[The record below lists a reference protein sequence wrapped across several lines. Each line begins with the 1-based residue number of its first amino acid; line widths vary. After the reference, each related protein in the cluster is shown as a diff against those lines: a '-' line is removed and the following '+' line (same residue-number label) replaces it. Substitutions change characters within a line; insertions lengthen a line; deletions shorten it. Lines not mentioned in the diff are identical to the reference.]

1 LLISESAWRKAL
13 GEFGNADHNVKLW
26 LVGAPMRGLFPGSIR
41 WTPYSQAFQDL
52 TGRSRNLFSACRRN
66 LLFYAPLALI
76 GLILFVSAVIGR
88 NLAFILIR
96 HATHAIPALTAPE
109 PKARSEA
116 SDVRAFKAPMSEKRD
131 RASRAS
137 KGNPAQATD
146 PIAAMRMSVSGA
158 FPVDWPRAA
167 PELSDSS
174 EAPAARPESHRAQ
187 SIPVPYF
194 QVDSSCAKYENYL
207 QRQCVLR
214 EQKSFDLLISVWD
227 RTGSAIRTD
236 CIARAKISPTD
247 QYRVLESCVH
257 LEAARQE
264 AIKRIQGPTPH
275 FDYRGY
281 FSEGE
286 REPYSY

>member
-1 LLISESAWRKAL
+1 LAAKARWKAL
-13 GEFGNADHNVKLW
+13 AEFGSADHNVKLW
-26 LVGAPMRGLFPGSIR
+26 LVGAPMRELLPGSIR
-41 WTPYSQAFQDL
+41 WAPYSQAFQDL
-52 TGRSRNLFSACRRN
+52 TSRIRTLFSACRRN

-76 GLILFVSAVIGR
+76 GLILIVSAVIGR

-96 HATHAIPALTAPE
+96 PATHAVPALTALE
-109 PKARSEA
+109 PKTRSDAGDARATKAA
-116 SDVRAFKAPMSEKRD
+116 SSEKRD
-131 RASRAS
+131 RLSRAPRE
-137 KGNPAQATD
+137 NPAHATD
-146 PIAAMRMSVSGA
+146 PIAAMRRSVSGA

-167 PELSDSS
+167 PELSELS
-174 EAPAARPESHRAQ
+174 EAPATRPESHRAQ

-194 QVDSSCAKYENYL
+194 QVDASCAKYENYL

-264 AIKRIQGPTPH
+264 AIKRIQGPTPQ

-286 REPYSY
+286 REPFSY